1 MTETP
6 TAPFEQWVQT
16 AQKFARHSPD
26 SVACPCCGS
35 TSLRVKDVEYGFGYD
50 KGVQR
55 YITCGCCGAFT
66 SVNVKRAGE
75 HQEVKSTDKTLLP
88 VASGRV

>member
-1 MTETP
+1 MTYSQ
-6 TAPFEQWVQT
+6 APFEQWVET
-16 AQKFARHSPD
+16 ARSLGRRSAG

-35 TSLRVKDVEYGFGYD
+35 TCLSVRDVEYGFGHD

-66 SVNVKRAGE
+66 GVNVKRAGQDLAIHAKGE
-75 HQEVKSTDKTLLP
+75 RRFSAAPSQT
-88 VASGRV
+88 R

>member
-1 MTETP
+1 
-6 TAPFEQWVQT
+6 
-16 AQKFARHSPD
+16 
-26 SVACPCCGS
+26 
-35 TSLRVKDVEYGFGYD
+35 VEYGFGYD

-75 HQEVKSTDKTLLP
+75 DL
-88 VASGRV
+88 ASHAKGEQRLHASASQAR